1 MSEVIKFR
9 FDFADLLAQAVDHRV
24 IEGGMAVPEQAR
36 AVTAHARPG
45 WLRQLLPIFAEGRG
59 LRVEVA
65 RPAAP
70 SFARVLQEG
79 LAGLFAAAAAGSGV
93 SVVGWEHGFL
103 VGSHGLLRA
112 PVLDQARGGEL
123 LLAAD
128 AARAAAF
135 AAADPAPLRPLFSDA
150 ALAPLLPELTDLH
163 RHRVR
168 IEERDSSRRLVHWA
182 AVEGGG
188 DGVL

>member
-1 MSEVIKFR
+1 
-9 FDFADLLAQAVDHRV
+9 
-24 IEGGMAVPEQAR
+24 GG
-36 AVTAHARPG
+36 
-45 WLRQLLPIFAEGRG
+45 
-59 LRVEVA
+59 
-65 RPAAP
+65 
-70 SFARVLQEG
+70 
-79 LAGLFAAAAAGSGV
+79 
-93 SVVGWEHGFL
+93 
-103 VGSHGLLRA
+103 
-112 PVLDQARGGEL
+112 PVLGQARGGEL

-188 DGVL
+188 DGVLEVAGVERVSGDADPSAHWSRIVRQWFASLRWSGA